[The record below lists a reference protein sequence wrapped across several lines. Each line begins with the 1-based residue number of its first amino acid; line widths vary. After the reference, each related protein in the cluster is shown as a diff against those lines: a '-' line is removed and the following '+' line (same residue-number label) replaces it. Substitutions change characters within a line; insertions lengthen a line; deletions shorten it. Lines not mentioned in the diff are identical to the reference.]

1 MYTEIDEEQFNMSI
15 KLIAL
20 DMDGTLLNSHGK
32 ILTSTKEAVKKALDR
47 GIKVVLC
54 SGRPIAGLQHYMDEL
69 GIEGS
74 AEYVV
79 TLNGAITRD
88 ADDDIITKDLV
99 PNSLYRKMAAFAI
112 EHKIPFNIVDADS
125 RIITA
130 DHNINPIVY
139 LQAYENKATLY
150 VRNPEEIPD
159 DLEIAKGC
167 FVSDS
172 DLLDQ
177 WEDKI
182 RKVFGK
188 DLNVVR
194 DDKNFLELLNP
205 RVSKGNGLK
214 ELCQNINISP
224 NEVMAVGDE
233 RNDISMFAF
242 AGTAVCMDN
251 GSAEAKKH
259 ADFITSSNDEDGIS
273 KAFNKFIF

>member
-20 DMDGTLLNSHGK
+20 DTDGTLLNSHGK

-99 PNSLYRKMAAFAI
+99 PSSFYRKMTAFAL
-112 EHKIPFNIVDADS
+112 EHQIPFNIVDVDS
-125 RIITA
+125 RIITS
-130 DHNINPIVY
+130 DHDINPMVY
-139 LQAYENKATLY
+139 VQAYENKATLY
-150 VRNPEEIPD
+150 VRAPEEMPD

-167 FVSDS
+167 FVGDP
-172 DLLDQ
+172 DLLNQ
-177 WEDKI
+177 WEKEI

-188 DLNVVR
+188 DLYVVR
-194 DDKNFLELLNP
+194 ADDHFIELLNP

-214 ELCQNINISP
+214 ELCQNLNISSK
-224 NEVMAVGDE
+224 EVMAVGDE
-233 RNDISMFAF
+233 RNDISMFSF
-242 AGTAVCMDN
+242 AGTAVCMGN
-251 GSAEAKKH
+251 GSDEAKKR